1 MLQKGIFQSIMLI
14 LLHILLL
21 EDAMKKMVLLPKTD
35 TVTLCLPEEW
45 IGIPIVCKLTP
56 ISNTHVNF
64 DEVELEAEKVIAFL
78 NKKRKKK
85 NK

>member
-1 MLQKGIFQSIMLI
+1 
-14 LLHILLL
+14 
-21 EDAMKKMVLLPKTD
+21 MVLLPKTD
-35 TVTLCLPEEW
+35 TITLCLPEEW

-56 ISNTHVNF
+56 IPNAHVNF